1 MRNGLISKEKKFLT
15 DVLKELKQYDISLEE
30 RENIKRQI
38 LEHIQECREH
48 GEDSIDDLGTPQL
61 FVQDFLEINE
71 INLQVKMKQL
81 QNEKGKSN
89 TLILRDIFIAI
100 ITYLVSQTIFSIFL
114 TESFNSTNS
123 KNAFKYNLLYRIS
136 ENQWWNALLIMTSLT
151 LSVLVFISLVSYK
164 KRKHLKYNEEYDL

>member
-71 INLQVKMKQL
+71 IDLQVKMKQI

-123 KNAFKYNLLYRIS
+123 KNAFQYNLLYRIS

>member
-1 MRNGLISKEKKFLT
+1 MRNRLIGKEKQFLT

-30 RENIKRQI
+30 RDNIKRQI

-71 INLQVKMKQL
+71 VDLQVKMKQL
-81 QNEKGKSN
+81 QNKKGKFN
-89 TLILRDIFIAI
+89 TIILSGIFIAV
-100 ITYLVSQTIFSIFL
+100 ITYLISQTIFSILL
-114 TESFNSTNS
+114 TESFNPTIS
-123 KNAFKYNLLYRIS
+123 KDVFQYNLLYRIS
-136 ENQWWNALLIMTSLT
+136 ENQWWNALLILTSLT
-151 LSVLVFISLVSYK
+151 LSVVVYISLVSYK

>member
-71 INLQVKMKQL
+71 IDLQVKMKQL

-123 KNAFKYNLLYRIS
+123 KNAFQYNLLYRIS
-136 ENQWWNALLIMTSLT
+136 ENQWWNTLLIMTSLT

>member
-1 MRNGLISKEKKFLT
+1 MRNRLIGKEKKFLT

-30 RENIKRQI
+30 RDNIKRQI

-71 INLQVKMKQL
+71 IDLQVKMKQL
-81 QNEKGKSN
+81 QTEKGKFN
-89 TLILRDIFIAI
+89 TFTLSGIFIAV
-100 ITYLVSQTIFSIFL
+100 ITYLISQTIFSIFL
-114 TESFNSTNS
+114 TESFNLTNS
-123 KNAFKYNLLYRIS
+123 KNAFQYNLLYRIS

-151 LSVLVFISLVSYK
+151 LSVVVFISLVSYK
-164 KRKHLKYNEEYDL
+164 KRKHLKYNEEFNL